1 MRTIGFP
8 EDDCTMNWPDDVD
21 ADTDDD
27 VDTDG
32 CDVAT
37 DIDDPGICCRLAR
50 MNWRPPMETMELG
63 VAVTGEAVEEVRR
76 VGSITEDCG
85 CDA

>member
-8 EDDCTMNWPDDVD
+8 EDDCTMNWPDD
-21 ADTDDD
+21 AD
-27 VDTDG
+27 VDDDG

-37 DIDDPGICCRLAR
+37 DTDEPGICCRLDK
-50 MNWRPPMETMELG
+50 MNCRPPMETMELG

-76 VGSITEDCG
+76 VGSITED
-85 CDA
+85 